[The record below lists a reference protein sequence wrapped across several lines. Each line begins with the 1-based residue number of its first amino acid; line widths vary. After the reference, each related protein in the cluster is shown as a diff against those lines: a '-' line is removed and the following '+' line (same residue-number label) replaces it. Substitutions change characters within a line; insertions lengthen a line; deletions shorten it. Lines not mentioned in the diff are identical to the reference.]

1 METNKWM
8 QFEKISFWY
17 LKKKSVFHSYCL
29 IAKPLTSAD
38 FKIIIIIFKR

>member
-1 METNKWM
+1 METN
-8 QFEKISFWY
+8 QCN
-17 LKKKSVFHSYCL
+17 LKKYPFGILKKSVFHSYCL